1 MARKRA
7 APDSERRRSGRIA
20 STPKKSSYFEDS
32 DEMPPRKRGRPS
44 KSRAKQE
51 SDEEE
56 SEAQFEEQEDDDEEE
71 EEDDDDAPRKV
82 QIIPL
87 EKMRG
92 TGGVEYEDHKLHRN
106 TLLFLRDLKANNKR
120 TWLKSTCFQLFLGHA
135 RPF

>member
-1 MARKRA
+1 
-7 APDSERRRSGRIA
+7 
-20 STPKKSSYFEDS
+20 
-32 DEMPPRKRGRPS
+32 MPPRKRGRPS
-44 KSRAKQE
+44 KSRAKQD

-120 TWLKSTCFQLFLGHA
+120 TWLKSACFQLFLGHA